1 MSPRR
6 CLIAVLATA
15 AGWLGRPP
23 ARAAE
28 EAGPPPRPMMI
39 AEAKMPRGFPTP
51 GPVGQVVIKEYPAHR
66 RARAAADDRGVDSVF
81 MRLFRHIKRH
91 DIAMTAPV
99 EMSAPEPGGG
109 GSPSASMAFL
119 YATPEIGAAGPDPG
133 DAGVV
138 VEDVPAT
145 TVVSIGVRGSYTER
159 TFGRG
164 RDRLQD
170 WLADHPAWTA
180 AGPPRTLAYNS
191 PFVPGLLK
199 YAEVQIPVAA
209 SPPPA
214 QSPAPE

>member
-6 CLIAVLATA
+6 CLIAVLATT
-15 AGWLGRPP
+15 AGWLVRPP

-39 AEAKMPRGFPTP
+39 AEAKLPQGFPAP
-51 GPVGQVVIKEYPAHR
+51 GPVGRVIAKEYPAHR
-66 RARAAADDRGVDSVF
+66 LARTAADDQGSDSMF

-99 EMSAPEPGGG
+99 EMAAAESGGG
-109 GSPSASMAFL
+109 DASPASMAFL
-119 YATPEIGAAGPDPG
+119 YATPETGRAGPDPG

-145 TVVSIGVRGSYTER
+145 AFVSIGVRGSYTER

-164 RDRLQD
+164 RDQLQK
-170 WLADHPAWTA
+170 WLADHPEWTA

-191 PFVPGLLK
+191 PFVPGMLK
-199 YAEVQIPVAA
+199 YAEVQIPVVP
-209 SPPPA
+209 SPPPS
-214 QSPAPE
+214 QSPAAE